1 MVKFKPN
8 MFINVSFVFVWQLT
22 GMLEKVPSL

>member
-1 MVKFKPN
+1 